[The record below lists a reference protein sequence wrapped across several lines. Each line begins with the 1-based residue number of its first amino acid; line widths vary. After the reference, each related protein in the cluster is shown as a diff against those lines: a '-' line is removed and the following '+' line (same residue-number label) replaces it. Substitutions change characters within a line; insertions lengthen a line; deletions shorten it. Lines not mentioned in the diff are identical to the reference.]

1 MRYRMKM
8 LREMRRCNSAFMT
21 GLFSLL
27 VFITGCKEDTPHYVI
42 GMSQCSDDSWRHK
55 MNDEILR
62 EAMFYDG
69 VSVEI
74 RSAHDDNKKQIEDIR
89 HFIDKKVDLLIVAPN
104 EAAPIT
110 PVVEEAFDKGIP
122 VIMVD
127 RKILSDKYTAFM
139 GADNY
144 EIGREVGNYLAAKL
158 GGKGNI
164 VELTGLSGSTPAM
177 ERHQGFMSAIS
188 HYPDIHLLAKADA
201 AWEREPGRSIMD
213 SLLKIYPKIDAVY
226 SHNDRIAPGAF
237 EAAQKQGREKGI
249 VFVGIDA
256 LPGKGNGVELVLDHV
271 LDATFIYPTNGD
283 KVLEMAMNILEK
295 KPFPRETTLETAI
308 VDPINAPVMKLQTAH
323 IADLDEKIETLNGRI
338 SGYLSRYANQQVVL
352 YGSLFVLLL
361 VAGLLL
367 VVYKALRTKNRL
379 NSELSRQKAQLE
391 EQRDTLS
398 EQRDQLV
405 QLSHQLEEATHAKL
419 VFFTNISHDFRT
431 PLTLVAD
438 PVEQLLADKT
448 LSGDQHRLLLLV
460 QRNVNILL
468 RLVNQILDF
477 RKYENGKMEYTPV
490 PVDLLQ
496 CLESWNESFQ
506 AAARKKH
513 IRFSFD
519 HMPDTNYRTQA
530 DVEKLER
537 IYFNL
542 LSNAF
547 KFTPENGKVT
557 VRLFALEKEGQPFFR
572 FTVANTGSLISAE
585 HIRSIFDRFYKI
597 DMHHAGSGIGL
608 ALVKAFVE
616 MHGGTIQVE
625 SDEKQGTMF
634 TVDLPFCC
642 CTTSSETSSMNTSGH
657 ESLVELSEGEEEEER
672 NYDSSRMSVLVID
685 DNADIRSYI
694 HGLLST
700 EYSVIEAAN
709 GSEGIRKAMKYVP
722 DLIISDV
729 MMPGIDGIECCRR
742 LKSELQTCHIPVIL
756 LTACSLDEQRIQG
769 YDGGADSYISK
780 PFSSQLLLARI
791 HNLIDSH
798 QRLKQFFED
807 RQTLAKED
815 ICDLDKDFVEKFKAL
830 IEEKMGDSELNVE
843 DLGRE
848 MGLSRVQ
855 LYRKIKSLTN
865 YAPNELLRM
874 SRLKRAASLLA
885 SSGMT
890 VAEIAYE
897 VGFTSPSYFT
907 KCYKEQFGESPTEF
921 LKRKGT

>member
-1 MRYRMKM
+1 MRYIV
-8 LREMRRCNSAFMT
+8 SVV
-21 GLFSLL
+21 LFILALTS
-27 VFITGCKEDTPHYVI
+27 CKRDTPRYVI

-62 EAMFYDG
+62 EAMFYEG

-74 RSAHDDNKKQIEDIR
+74 RSAHDDNRRQQGDIQY
-89 HFIDKKVDLLIVAPN
+89 FIDKKVDLLIVTPN

-110 PVVEEAFDKGIP
+110 PIVEEAFDKGIP
-122 VIMVD
+122 VIVVD

-144 EIGREVGNYLAAKL
+144 EIGREVGKYLAAKL

-188 HYPDIHLLAKADA
+188 RYPDIHLLARADA
-201 AWEREPGRSIMD
+201 AWEREPGRIIMD
-213 SLLKIYPKIDAVY
+213 SLLRIYPKIDAVY

-237 EAAQKQGREKGI
+237 EAAEKLGRAKDI

-256 LPGKGNGVELVLDHV
+256 LPGKGNGVELVLDSV

-295 KPFPRETTLETAI
+295 KPFARETTMETAI

-323 IADLDEKIETLNGRI
+323 IAELDKKIETLNGRI

-352 YGSLFVLLL
+352 YGSLLVLLL

-367 VVYKALRTKNRL
+367 VAYKALRVKNRL
-379 NSELSRQKAQLE
+379 NIELSKQKKQLE

-398 EQRDQLV
+398 EQRDQLI

-438 PVEQLLADKT
+438 PVEQLLADKD

-490 PVDLLQ
+490 AIDMLQ
-496 CLESWNESFQ
+496 CFENWNESFL

-519 HMPDTNYRTQA
+519 SMPDTDYHTLA

-557 VRLFALEKEGQPFFR
+557 VRLSAQEKEGQNFFR

-585 HIRSIFDRFYKI
+585 HICSIFDRFYKI

-625 SDEKQGTMF
+625 SDERQGTMF
-634 TVDLPFCC
+634 TVELPGCNCTSVADTLSLEVSEQDLPVEF
-642 CTTSSETSSMNTSGH
+642 SED
-657 ESLVELSEGEEEEER
+657 EEEQELG
-672 NYDSSRMSVLVID
+672 YDSSRMSVLIID
-685 DNADIRSYI
+685 DNADIRSYV
-694 HGLLST
+694 HGLLNA

-729 MMPGIDGIECCRR
+729 MMPGMDGIECCRR

-791 HNLIDSH
+791 RNLIDSH
-798 QRLKQFFED
+798 QRLKQFFGD

-815 ICDLDKDFVEKFKAL
+815 ICDLDKDFVEKFKKI
-830 IEEKMGDSELNVE
+830 IEEKMSDSGLNVE
-843 DLGRE
+843 DLGKD

-874 SRLKRAASLLA
+874 ARLKRAASLLA
-885 SSGMT
+885 SSELT

-921 LKRKGT
+921 LKRKG

>member
-1 MRYRMKM
+1 M
-8 LREMRRCNSAFMT
+8 
-21 GLFSLL
+21 
-27 VFITGCKEDTPHYVI
+27 
-42 GMSQCSDDSWRHK
+42 
-55 MNDEILR
+55 
-62 EAMFYDG
+62 
-69 VSVEI
+69 
-74 RSAHDDNKKQIEDIR
+74 
-89 HFIDKKVDLLIVAPN
+89 
-104 EAAPIT
+104 
-110 PVVEEAFDKGIP
+110 
-122 VIMVD
+122 
-127 RKILSDKYTAFM
+127 
-139 GADNY
+139 
-144 EIGREVGNYLAAKL
+144 
-158 GGKGNI
+158 
-164 VELTGLSGSTPAM
+164 
-177 ERHQGFMSAIS
+177 
-188 HYPDIHLLAKADA
+188 
-201 AWEREPGRSIMD
+201 
-213 SLLKIYPKIDAVY
+213 
-226 SHNDRIAPGAF
+226 
-237 EAAQKQGREKGI
+237 
-249 VFVGIDA
+249 
-256 LPGKGNGVELVLDHV
+256 ELVLDHV

-496 CLESWNESFQ
+496 CLENWNESFQ

-634 TVDLPFCC
+634 TVDLPSCC
-642 CTTSSETSSMNTSGH
+642 CTSSPDTSSMDMSSMGTSGH
-657 ESLVELSEGEEEEER
+657 ESPVELLEGEEEEER

-694 HGLLST
+694 HGLLSA

-798 QRLKQFFED
+798 QRLKQFFGD